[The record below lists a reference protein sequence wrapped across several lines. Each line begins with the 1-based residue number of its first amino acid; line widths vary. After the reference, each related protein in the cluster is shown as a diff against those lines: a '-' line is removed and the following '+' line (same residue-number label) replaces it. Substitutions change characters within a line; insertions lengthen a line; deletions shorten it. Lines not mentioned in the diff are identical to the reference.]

1 MVYISVA
8 RLGYI
13 RPLLKVTIAIP
24 KKEMSTSRTYGF
36 AEAVE
41 FVSNRHKIQERDLI
55 DAYKAAGN
63 MKNLQQMFMVLRNPR
78 SDFDREDA
86 APEKR
91 FRY

>member
-41 FVSNRHKIQERDLI
+41 FVSNRHKIQEHDLI
-55 DAYKAAGN
+55 NAYKAAGN
-63 MKNLQQMFMVLRNPR
+63 MKNLEQMFMVLRNPG
-78 SDFDREDA
+78 SDFDREDV

-91 FRY
+91 FRH